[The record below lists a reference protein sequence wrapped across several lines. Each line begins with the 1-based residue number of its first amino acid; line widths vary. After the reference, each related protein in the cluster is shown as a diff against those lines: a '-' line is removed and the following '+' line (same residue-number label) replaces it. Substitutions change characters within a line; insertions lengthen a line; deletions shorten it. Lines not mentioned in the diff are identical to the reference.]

1 MKKMTY
7 FAMLALAGLMVT
19 GCASNQAT
27 NPVAEWQE
35 NRIMSTQIAAIAANK
50 DATLTITDVTYQS
63 TLSNPVLASPIN
75 LLATV
80 SAGLYLQVVKGV
92 DAMAVQQDGRQIYIG
107 VQNDIQNGANRDE
120 LFKQMTPEEKSA
132 YDAYAQA
139 IAKVDQDSIMETVVT
154 PLLNQIATESV
165 KVAVLLDQVK
175 NNPVFQA
182 LAGFELM
189 KESKNLA
196 ADGSALAKQF
206 DDTLAGANLWMQLL
220 QKDKEAK
227 AFMKD
232 YPIE

>member
-35 NRIMSTQIAAIAANK
+35 NRIMSTQIAAKK
-50 DATLTITDVTYQS
+50 DAPLTITDVTYQS
-63 TLSNPVLASPIN
+63 TLSNPALAAPIN
-75 LLATV
+75 TFAIV
-80 SAGLYLQVVKGV
+80 PAGLYQQVVKGV
-92 DAMAVQQDGRQIYIG
+92 DEMAAQQDGRLIYIG
-107 VQNDIQNGANRDE
+107 VQNDIQNGANYAE
-120 LFKQMTPEEKSA
+120 LRTQMTPEEKSA

-139 IAKVDQDSIMETVVT
+139 IAKVDQDSIMTTVVT

-165 KVAVLLDQVK
+165 KVAALIDRVRND
-175 NNPVFQA
+175 PVFQT

-232 YPIE
+232 YPTE